1 MLQYVLRKLLKF
13 ILSERIR
20 QDMGLFSFN
29 YAKAG
34 PGISKDAPKK
44 KGIFLYFELLGR
56 KFFKLC
62 QATMLCTVC
71 SIPYFILMTLF
82 LHMFF
87 GGYISG
93 FITGLYKTEEIA
105 QINVEMLTLLASS
118 TIALLLYVLWGSGP
132 ASAGF
137 AYITRCFTREEH
149 SWILTDF
156 FKKLKENFKQS
167 MILVVI
173 DFLAVFLIFNAMI
186 QYRSMFASQ
195 NQFIWL
201 LLLYVSVMTFIIYT
215 FMHFHIY
222 QIMVTFECKF
232 IDLLKNALLLA
243 LGKAPLN
250 LVLCLISAAIV
261 VVMYFY
267 IRPGFVLFLS
277 FLCVYGLVRFPLEF
291 YSARTVQR
299 IMNNTSKGE

>member
-1 MLQYVLRKLLKF
+1 
-13 ILSERIR
+13 
-20 QDMGLFSFN
+20 MGLFSFN

-62 QATMLCTVC
+62 QATMLCTIC
-71 SIPYFILMTLF
+71 SIPYFVLMTLF
-82 LHMFF
+82 LYTFF
-87 GGYISG
+87 GGYVSEIITALFSG
-93 FITGLYKTEEIA
+93 DASVQL
-105 QINVEMLTLLASS
+105 NVELLTILTSSVVAMLLFC
-118 TIALLLYVLWGSGP
+118 LWGSGP

-149 SWILTDF
+149 AWVLSDF
-156 FKKLKENFKQS
+156 FKKFKENFKQS

-173 DFLAVFLIFNAMI
+173 DFVCVFFVFNAII
-186 QYRSMFASQ
+186 QYRNMYATQ
-195 NQFIWL
+195 NSFVIL
-201 LLLYVSVMTFIIYT
+201 LLMYLCIMSFIVYT

-232 IDLLKNALLLA
+232 IDLLKNSLLVA

-250 LVLCLISAAIV
+250 LLLSVLVSGLVIV
-261 VVMYFY
+261 FYFY
-267 IRPGFVLFLS
+267 VQPGFVLFFS
-277 FLCVYGLVRFPLEF
+277 VVAAYGLLRYPIEF

-299 IMNNTSKGE
+299 IMKDTSKGE